1 MGLFY
6 ERASAPTRSDVKGAI
21 ADALTTAPPA
31 TAQETESE
39 AESRTAGITPAGYDR
54 FHTGRFIGAL
64 VIFSVIVIGAIVCDA
79 TGLDDSSKAL
89 WGFGATIFGVVVGF
103 LGAEKTAA

>member
-1 MGLFY
+1 MGLFF

-21 ADALTTAPPA
+21 ADALETAPP
-31 TAQETESE
+31 TTSQEIERE
-39 AESRTAGITPAGYDR
+39 AESRTAEIAPADEGK
-54 FHTGRFIGAL
+54 FKTGRFIGAL
-64 VIFSVIVIGAIVCDA
+64 VIFGVIVIGAIVCDA
-79 TGLDDSSKAL
+79 TGLDDSSTAL